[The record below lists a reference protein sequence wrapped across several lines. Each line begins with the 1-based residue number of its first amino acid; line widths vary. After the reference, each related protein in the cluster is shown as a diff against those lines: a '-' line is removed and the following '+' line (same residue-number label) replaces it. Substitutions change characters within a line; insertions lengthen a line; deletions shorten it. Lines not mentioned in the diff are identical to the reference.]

1 MSLKIICIR
10 VTLRT
15 RERKIVRESEIATR
29 EREREQSKKLSILI
43 VLVFVCIPNWL

>member
-10 VTLRT
+10 VTLKK

-29 EREREQSKKLSILI
+29 ERERENKAKN
-43 VLVFVCIPNWL
+43 FRF